1 MSSNKILVISR
12 ISSYKTLIEV
22 NIVNLNAVFLK
33 ETKKYLKI
41 YKDFV
46 VCNVYFCNICFTN
59 GKMSGFSKEIYMFC

>member
-33 ETKKYLKI
+33 ETQKI
-41 YKDFV
+41 FEDLQR
-46 VCNVYFCNICFTN
+46 FCCL
-59 GKMSGFSKEIYMFC
+59 